1 MRNRLVSKMSRTNGL
16 KIRSAIHRYA
26 PTIAHAMMTTIVP
39 WTTWLWVGHSTF
51 FSSAQDSE
59 TKRLKPLPGTRR
71 DPVWLF
77 CG

>member
-1 MRNRLVSKMSRTNGL
+1 M
-16 KIRSAIHRYA
+16 
-26 PTIAHAMMTTIVP
+26 PQAMMTTIVP
-39 WTTWLWVGHSTF
+39 WMTWFWVGHSTF
-51 FSSAQDSE
+51 LSSAQDSE

>member
-1 MRNRLVSKMSRTNGL
+1 MVSRMSRTKGL
-16 KIRSAIHRYA
+16 KMRSAIQRYK
-26 PTIAHAMMTTIVP
+26 PTMPQAMMTTIVP
-39 WTTWLWVGHSTF
+39 CMTWFWVGHSTF